1 MVSFICKE
9 RKEKKREIADVDFRT
24 TAIGK
29 KKRENLKNNE
39 RIAGKRFR
47 KEKKREK
54 KKRNLVKIEKLLNQV
69 LALKN
74 LKCIC
79 I

>member
-1 MVSFICKE
+1 M
-9 RKEKKREIADVDFRT
+9 EKK
-24 TAIGK
+24 G
-29 KKRENLKNNE
+29 ENLKNNE

-69 LALKN
+69 LALTN

-79 I
+79 V